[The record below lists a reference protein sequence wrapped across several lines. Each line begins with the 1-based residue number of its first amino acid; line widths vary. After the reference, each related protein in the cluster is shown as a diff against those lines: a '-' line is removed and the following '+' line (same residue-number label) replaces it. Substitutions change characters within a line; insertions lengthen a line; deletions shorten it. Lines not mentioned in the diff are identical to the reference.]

1 MTTEINIESLDDL
14 PPKRTRGQG
23 KWQRKLQDIEVGTV
37 FTIEDDSDQSAISK
51 YRSIRIAAQSMGQ
64 RTSMRQLENGKIMVK
79 LEEKEEV

>member
-51 YRSIRIAAQSMGQ
+51 YRSIRTAAQTLGKKAI
-64 RTSMRQLENGKIMVK
+64 MRQLENGKIMVK

>member
-1 MTTEINIESLDDL
+1 MATDIKIETIEDL
-14 PPKRTRGQG
+14 PPKKSRGRG
-23 KWQRKLQDIEVGTV
+23 KWQQRIKELEVGTV